1 MPEEHVPTRDE
12 ALALLQEY
20 VPGEKLQIHAL
31 CVEGVMRYLARKHGE
46 DEEEWGIV
54 GLIHDIDYERFPDE
68 HCKHIREIL
77 EPHGWRESYIR
88 AAEAHGWGICTD
100 VEPET
105 LLEKCL
111 FAFDELTGLV
121 YATALVRPSR
131 SVLDMKAKSVKKKWK
146 VKSFAAGA
154 NRDVIQQGADMLGME
169 LGELFTDCIMGMR
182 EVAEEIGLGGVE

>member
-1 MPEEHVPTRDE
+1 MPEPQIPTRE
-12 ALALLQEY
+12 QALALLREH
-20 VPGEKLQIHAL
+20 VLDEKLRIHAL
-31 CVEGVMRYLARKHGE
+31 CVEGVMRHLARKHCA
-46 DEEEWGIV
+46 DEEEWGLV
-54 GLIHDIDYERFPDE
+54 GLVHDIDYERFPDE
-68 HCKHIREIL
+68 HCHHIREIL
-77 EPHGWRESYIR
+77 GPHGWPESYMR
-88 AAEAHGWGICTD
+88 AAEAHGWGLCTD

-131 SVLDMKAKSVKKKWK
+131 SVLDMEARSVKKKWK

-154 NRDVIQQGADMLGME
+154 NRGVIQKGADMLGME

-182 EVAEEIGLGGVE
+182 EVADQIGLGGTK

>member
-1 MPEEHVPTRDE
+1 MSEKHTPTRDE
-12 ALALLQEY
+12 ALALLQEH
-20 VPGEKLQIHAL
+20 VPDAKLQIHAL

-46 DEEEWGIV
+46 DEDEWGIV

-77 EPHGWRESYIR
+77 EPHDWPESYIR
-88 AAEAHGWGICTD
+88 SAEAHGWGICTD
-100 VEPET
+100 VEPRT

-154 NRDVIQQGADMLGME
+154 DRGVIQKGAYMLGME

-182 EVAEEIGLGGVE
+182 EVAGEIGLGGEA